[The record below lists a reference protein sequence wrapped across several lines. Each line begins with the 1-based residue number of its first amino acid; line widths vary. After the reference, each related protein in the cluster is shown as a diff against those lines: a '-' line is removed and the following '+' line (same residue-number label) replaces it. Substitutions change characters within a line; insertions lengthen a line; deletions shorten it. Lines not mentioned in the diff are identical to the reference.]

1 MPPRLT
7 ATPAALQLLERL
19 RAEHGRLAV
28 FQSGGC
34 CEGSTPICLPED
46 ELPAGPNDLLLGEL
60 AGTPVYMDAELY
72 ERWRR
77 PAVQLDVSPG
87 PAQGFSLS
95 LPDAHLV
102 TRTPSLQDPAAPGS
116 ADGAIRTATGS

>member
-1 MPPRLT
+1 MPRLT
-7 ATPAALQLLERL
+7 ATPAAVQLLERL

-34 CEGSTPICLPED
+34 CEGSTPICLPEG
-46 ELPAGPNDLLLGEL
+46 ELPTGPNDLLLGEL
-60 AGTPVYMDAELY
+60 AGTPVYVDAELY

-77 PAVQLDVSPG
+77 PAMQLDVSPG

-95 LPDAHLV
+95 LPDGHLV
-102 TRTPSLQDPAAPGS
+102 TRTPAPSDPAGPNSAEGAARTVAGS
-116 ADGAIRTATGS
+116 